1 MDTYL
6 SLVILVLVFFLIAV
20 RQIGQ
25 FNFRIWQVMLGGAVA
40 VLVTGQITVSDAFRA
55 INVDVML
62 FLFGMFVVGESLEES
77 GFLYTLA
84 HRLFSRAQ
92 TTDHLILLLIFSFGI
107 FSTFLM
113 NDTLAIIGTPLALFY
128 ARKLRISVQVLLLA
142 LCCAVTTGSVMSP
155 IGNPQN
161 LLVAT
166 YSGMEN
172 PFLSFALYL
181 GIPTLISLG
190 VTFLLIRAMY
200 PKDFGKTALIQEEE
214 RITDTGLDALV
225 RISLA
230 ILLILVIART
240 MVSVVPAF
248 GVISLPAIA
257 ILSALPILLFSRK
270 RFTVLRSIDWHTL
283 IFFVAM
289 FVLMGSVWQSGIFQ
303 SFLREGVP
311 DSVPGIITVSV
322 ILSQFVS
329 NVPFVALFQP
339 LLVYQG
345 IPLAH

>member
-1 MDTYL
+1 
-6 SLVILVLVFFLIAV
+6 
-20 RQIGQ
+20 
-25 FNFRIWQVMLGGAVA
+25 
-40 VLVTGQITVSDAFRA
+40 
-55 INVDVML
+55 
-62 FLFGMFVVGESLEES
+62 
-77 GFLYTLA
+77 
-84 HRLFSRAQ
+84 
-92 TTDHLILLLIFSFGI
+92 
-107 FSTFLM
+107 
-113 NDTLAIIGTPLALFY
+113 
-128 ARKLRISVQVLLLA
+128 VQVILLA

-181 GIPTLISLG
+181 GIPTLISLA

-214 RITDTGLDALV
+214 RITDPGLAALV
-225 RISLA
+225 RISLS
-230 ILLILVIART
+230 ILLLLIIART
-240 MVSVVPAF
+240 LVSLVPAF
-248 GVISLPAIA
+248 AVISLPAIA
-257 ILSALPILLFSRK
+257 LLSALPILLFSRK

-303 SFLREGVP
+303 SFLKEGVP
-311 DSVPGIITVSV
+311 NSVPGIITISV

-345 IPLAH
+345 IPLAHILALAAGSTLAGNLTILGAASNVIVIQNAEKHGETITFLEFLKLGIPLTILQMMIFSLFLMFA